1 MGRRAKNKQAPPT
14 PLPGTLEKKGPS
26 RRQLSK
32 TRKLQRAQDS
42 KKRAPEPESDEESQ
56 PQPKKVKAAAKAQ
69 PKQNGKK
76 TSSDKVED
84 SWDNLPIASDDEDD
98 ELDDDEFPMG
108 SDMDSDEMEDDEE
121 EIEEDDDAPDNDGVF
136 PQVDNDF
143 LGGSGSEAEEEQ
155 SLDEDDDEEEGSD
168 EDDIAEFAGLD
179 ERKSRKLEARKAR
192 EAADA
197 EAELKESAMQ
207 TNIGEDGG
215 DFDMLEDEEDQADIS
230 QINLRIKE
238 VVNILGNFK
247 ELRDPAKSR
256 QDYLDRLLKDIS
268 TYYGYSDFLAEKLFN
283 LFAPA
288 EAIEFF
294 EANEVPRPVT
304 IRTNT
309 LRTRRRD
316 LAQAL
321 INRGVNLEPIGKWT
335 KVGLQVFE
343 SQVPIGA
350 TPEYLAGHYM
360 LQAASSFLPVMAL
373 APQEHERVLDM
384 ASAPGGKTT
393 HIAALLKNTGMVFA
407 NDFNKDRL
415 KSLSANIHRLGVK
428 NAVVCNYDGRE
439 FPKVIGGFDRV
450 LLDAPCSGTGVI
462 SKDPGVKVNK
472 TEKDFIDIPH
482 LQKQLVLCAID
493 SVDANSKTGG
503 YIVYSTCSVTVDENE
518 AVVNYALR
526 KRPNV
531 KLVSTGIEFGREGF
545 TRYRGKTFHP
555 SLDLTRRYYPHMHNM
570 DGFYVAKFK
579 KFSNKIPKQT
589 GDNVDEDVDQDADEA
604 GPATFMEDEDST
616 ILKDS
621 MRKLQKNRKLK
632 K

>member
-14 PLPGTLEKKGPS
+14 PLPGTVEKKGPS

-76 TSSDKVED
+76 TSGDKVED

-98 ELDDDEFPMG
+98 ELDDDEFLMG
-108 SDMDSDEMEDDEE
+108 SDIDSEDDQQIDDDEE
-121 EIEEDDDAPDNDGVF
+121 EIDEAGDAPDNDGVF

-143 LGGSGSEAEEEQ
+143 LGGSDSEAEEEQ
-155 SLDEDDDEEEGSD
+155 SIEEDDDDEEEGSD
-168 EDDIAEFAGLD
+168 DDDIAEVSIVKLEHFIRKKRNLFRDMNINIHMGFLQFAGLD

-192 EAADA
+192 EAAEA
-197 EAELKESAMQ
+197 EAELMESAMQ

-215 DFDMLEDEEDQADIS
+215 DFDMLEDEEEDQADIS
-230 QINLRIKE
+230 QINHRIKE

-343 SQVPIGA
+343 SQVPIG
-350 TPEYLAGHYM
+350 EY
-360 LQAASSFLPVMAL
+360 
-373 APQEHERVLDM
+373 E
-384 ASAPGGKTT
+384 
-393 HIAALLKNTGMVFA
+393 
-407 NDFNKDRL
+407 
-415 KSLSANIHRLGVK
+415 
-428 NAVVCNYDGRE
+428 
-439 FPKVIGGFDRV
+439 
-450 LLDAPCSGTGVI
+450 
-462 SKDPGVKVNK
+462 
-472 TEKDFIDIPH
+472 
-482 LQKQLVLCAID
+482 
-493 SVDANSKTGG
+493 
-503 YIVYSTCSVTVDENE
+503 
-518 AVVNYALR
+518 
-526 KRPNV
+526 
-531 KLVSTGIEFGREGF
+531 
-545 TRYRGKTFHP
+545 
-555 SLDLTRRYYPHMHNM
+555 
-570 DGFYVAKFK
+570 
-579 KFSNKIPKQT
+579 
-589 GDNVDEDVDQDADEA
+589 
-604 GPATFMEDEDST
+604 
-616 ILKDS
+616 
-621 MRKLQKNRKLK
+621 
-632 K
+632 